1 MPTLSEY
8 TNVYNSAL
16 QLLRKKGF
24 QVWIDKPAQLFCAER
39 DGWDFMAESP
49 VGLLGLIAMYEHL
62 EPTEYKEYWWRSEVD
77 GSLAYHELP
86 EEPEPYQSVLSGRV
100 SPPDNP

>member
-24 QVWIDKPAQLFCAER
+24 QVWIDKPLQLFCAER

-49 VGLLGLIAMYEHL
+49 VGLLGLVAMYECL
-62 EPTEYKEYWWRSEVD
+62 EPAERFASFPEAGGYSGGTFLFRSWIF
-77 GSLAYHELP
+77 LP
-86 EEPEPYQSVLSGRV
+86 RRRW
-100 SPPDNP
+100 